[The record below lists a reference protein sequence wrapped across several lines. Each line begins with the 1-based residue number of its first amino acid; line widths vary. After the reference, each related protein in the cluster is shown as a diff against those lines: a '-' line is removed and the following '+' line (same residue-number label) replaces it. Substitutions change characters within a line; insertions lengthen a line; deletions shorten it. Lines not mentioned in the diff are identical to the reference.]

1 MMHEFYD
8 KVGLKIDERSFRD
21 CYVDL
26 GKVGVGSVLQ
36 QYPQLAE
43 WVEMKDDPKKY
54 KPILNNN
61 SVLKYIVCMYDSKS
75 PFRGLEYDQRKV
87 ASAIYADFDVAVGG
101 DFTPKYQEV
110 MNGLVEIVNMMAI
123 RYCIIT
129 KGLEYSTYKEF
140 ERRYYEIS
148 LKDPNRKITDIDKE
162 REVVARYRDTFL
174 ESDTSKGIQQTLYKI
189 VTEEEKKLRK
199 LRPEYQQEFFYNRIA
214 ETRDSINKAYADE
227 D

>member
-174 ESDTSKGIQQTLYKI
+174 EGDTSKGIQQTLYKI